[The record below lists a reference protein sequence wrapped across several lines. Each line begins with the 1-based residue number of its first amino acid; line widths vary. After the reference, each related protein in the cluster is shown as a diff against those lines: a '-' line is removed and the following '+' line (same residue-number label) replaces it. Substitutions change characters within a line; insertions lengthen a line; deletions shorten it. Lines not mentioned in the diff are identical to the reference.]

1 MKKKIKRNHYVI
13 QLYRRNNGGKEKRN
27 GCNFWKIHVQNGRD
41 SSRTTHVLQS
51 GGAGN

>member
-13 QLYRRNNGGKEKRN
+13 RLYRRNGGKEKEN

-41 SSRTTHVLQS
+41 SSRTTHVLHS
-51 GGAGN
+51 KEE